1 MTAMA
6 TESARGAVPG
16 RGFGPSALITPANG
30 VTVFRVLVTP
40 ILIAMILG
48 GGSSWPA
55 IVFWVGLCG
64 TDWVDGYLA
73 RRQGATRSGAFLDP
87 LADKFMVL
95 GAMFAL
101 VAEDVFWWL
110 PVVVITARELVI
122 SLYRV
127 WMGRQGVSVPARWSA
142 KVKTVVQQVA
152 VGLALLPLTDDHPDV
167 ANVWLWAAVGLA
179 LVSGAQYLLDG
190 NRAARAV

>member
-1 MTAMA
+1 MRAMA
-6 TESARGAVPG
+6 TESARGAVPAE
-16 RGFGPSALITPANG
+16 GFGPSALITPANA
-30 VTVFRVLVTP
+30 VTVARVLVTP
-40 ILIAMILG
+40 ILIAIILG

-55 IVFWVGLCG
+55 IVFWVALCA
-64 TDWVDGYLA
+64 TDWADGYLA

-110 PVVVITARELVI
+110 PVAIMAARELVI

-127 WMGRQGVSVPARWSA
+127 WMGRQGVSVPARWWA

-152 VGLALLPLTDDHPDV
+152 VGLALLPLTDDHPGV
-167 ANVWLWAAVGLA
+167 ANLWLWSAVGLA
-179 LVSGAQYLLDG
+179 LVTGAQYLLDG

>member
-1 MTAMA
+1 MA
-6 TESARGAVPG
+6 TESARRPAPR
-16 RGFGPSALITPANG
+16 RGFGPSALITPANA
-30 VTVFRVLVTP
+30 VTVVRVLVTP
-40 ILIAMILG
+40 VLIAMILG

-55 IVFWVGLCG
+55 IAFWIALCA

-73 RRQGATRSGAFLDP
+73 RRQGTTRSGAFLDP
-87 LADKFMVL
+87 LADKFMIL

-101 VAEDVFWWL
+101 VAEEVFWWV
-110 PVVVITARELVI
+110 PVALITARELVI

-127 WMGRQGVSVPARWSA
+127 WMGRQGVSVPARWWA

-152 VGLALLPLTDDHPDV
+152 VGLALLPLTDDQPAV
-167 ANVWLWAAVGLA
+167 ANLCLWAAVGLA